1 VKKLSLVIITFNE
14 ERNIE
19 RCIRSVLDVADEII
33 VVDSFSSDKTPQIC
47 KNYNVRFYQRKWEG
61 YSNTKNYAN
70 SLATN
75 DYIFS
80 IDADEALSEE
90 LKTSIIQAKAKGFK
104 GAYQMNRL
112 TNYCGKWIKHGSWY
126 PDKKIR
132 IWNKKQGHWQGD
144 IHEKIVFAENIKI
157 HQLRGDLLH
166 YSYYSLEDHY
176 RQIDKFTSLSA
187 EELLQKGK
195 KYSKAKELFSATAKF
210 IKDYVFFAGFLDG
223 KAGFRIARLSAK
235 ATAMKYKKLKK
246 LLQKHK

>member
-1 VKKLSLVIITFNE
+1 MKNLSLVIITFNE

-70 SLATN
+70 SLSTN
-75 DYIFS
+75 DYVFS

-90 LKTSIIQAKAKGFK
+90 LKTSIMQAKAKGFK

-112 TNYCGKWIKHGSWY
+112 TNYCGKWINHGSWY

-132 IWNKKQGHWQGD
+132 IWNKKQGQWQGE
-144 IHEKIVFAENIKI
+144 IHEKIVFVDNIKI
-157 HQLRGDLLH
+157 QQLKGDLLH

-176 RQIDKFTSLSA
+176 RQIDKFTNLSA
-187 EELLQKGK
+187 EELLQKSK
-195 KYSKAKELFSATAKF
+195 KYSKAKELSSAIAKF

-223 KAGFRIARLSAK
+223 KEGFRIARLSAK

-246 LLQKHK
+246 LLQKQK

>member
-1 VKKLSLVIITFNE
+1 VKKLSLVIITYNE

-70 SLATN
+70 SLSTN
-75 DYIFS
+75 NYIFS

-132 IWNKKQGHWQGD
+132 IWNKKQGQWEGG

-157 HQLRGDLLH
+157 QQLNGDLLH

-195 KYSKAKELFSATAKF
+195 KYSKAKELSSAIAKF